1 MSHDNVRKNDLSFF
15 LYNRS
20 YGDSVFYHE
29 KLFLG
34 DLFVQE
40 SKIILIQNDWIG
52 NKASRD
58 LQTEQYLKAINND

>member
-40 SKIILIQNDWIG
+40 SKIILIQND
-52 NKASRD
+52 
-58 LQTEQYLKAINND
+58 